1 MMKWNHRRMLERNHA
16 VPTGGDNSCG
26 KRSHEGNHD
35 GPEQVIPK
43 RYVGDVAKESRHA
56 SGKGDCRVV

>member
-1 MMKWNHRRMLERNHA
+1 MLERNHA